1 MSRQIFLYFKTLS
14 LLLVLALTAVPA
26 QPAGAEGLS
35 PQDSRHKMAVFFIAP
50 LVDIYEGDTISL
62 PYFLEDLSKNGG
74 ITIAPLTP
82 GNASVSAQ
90 LGTATVAPRG
100 ITGLSGTVLY
110 TANKAGQESI
120 TLTVSN
126 YFGTATGSFD
136 FTVKPR
142 PNYDLE
148 IFAISEGQSEGG
160 GGFRAVFTG
169 AGEFANVPDSAI
181 QGQGSSEAWFILWVS
196 NEAVQCRLEPTIQ
209 GTSAFKIAGG
219 MPAVAP
225 LIRPPGFIDPFRLN
239 LDFAPMPMNG
249 SNIICAGLGGFGA
262 NFPIP
267 ASTADPNEFNLREM
281 EFAGEGGIF
290 PISAEKTWG
299 FVYVTRKDQ

>member
-1 MSRQIFLYFKTLS
+1 MRRQIFLYFKAFS
-14 LLLVLALTAVPA
+14 LLLVLALAAVPA

-35 PQDSRHKMAVFFIAP
+35 QQGSSHNMAVFFIAP
-50 LVDIYEGDTISL
+50 LVDIYEGDTITL

-74 ITIAPLTP
+74 ITLAPLTP
-82 GNASVSAQ
+82 GAASVSAQ
-90 LGTATVAPRG
+90 LGTATAAPEG
-100 ITGLSGTVLY
+100 ITGLSGTILY

-126 YFGTATGSFD
+126 YFGTATGTFE

-160 GGFRAVFTG
+160 GGFRTIFTG
-169 AGEFANVPDSAI
+169 KGEFANVPETAI
-181 QGQGSSEAWFILWVS
+181 QGQGSSEAWFTLWVS
-196 NEAVQCRLEPTIQ
+196 NEVIQCKVEPPIQ
-209 GTSAFKIAGG
+209 GTAAFRISGG
-219 MPAVAP
+219 MPAVIP
-225 LIRPPGFIDPFRLN
+225 LIRPPGFIDPFTLN
-239 LDFAPMPMNG
+239 LDFDPMPMNG
-249 SNIICAGLGGFGA
+249 SSVVCAGLGGFGA

-267 ASTADPNEFNLREM
+267 ATTADPNEFNLREM
-281 EFAGEGGIF
+281 EFAGEGGVF
-290 PISAEKTWG
+290 PIKAEKTWG